1 MLIFGFPNKYCN
13 YIEKKTKH
21 KQWRNRR
28 WWVRPLIQ
36 KNYLDEFS
44 ILIEEFKNDKEFFFH
59 YTRMS
64 LEIYND
70 LLKKIHISIIYITSR
85 ESVLSI
91 ALHYRVGESI
101 RTIIIETCS
110 VIIDILPI
118 YLKQPKEEDWFRIS
132 SRWKILSKPIRMNV
146 DKVERIIGA
155 CMPPQFHNI
164 YAI

>member
-13 YIEKKTKH
+13 YIEKKK
-21 KQWRNRR
+21 
-28 WWVRPLIQ
+28 
-36 KNYLDEFS
+36 KNINNGETDV
-44 ILIEEFKNDKEFFFH
+44 
-59 YTRMS
+59 
-64 LEIYND
+64 
-70 LLKKIHISIIYITSR
+70 

-118 YLKQPKEEDWFRIS
+118 YLKQLKEEDWLRICKGFNQI
-132 SRWKILSKPIRMNV
+132 WNIMNV